1 MCLGIPGKIIE
12 KYEENGMKMGVV
24 DFGGA
29 KNKICLEYI
38 PEAKIGDYTIVHVG
52 FGISILNEAEA
63 QETIGYIEEIK
74 KISNEM
80 EDKAEWNI

>member
-12 KYEENGMKMGVV
+12 KYEEDGMQMGTV

-52 FGISILNEAEA
+52 FGISILNEEEA
-63 QETIGYIEEIK
+63 KENMRYIEELK
-74 KISNEM
+74 KISDEM
-80 EDKAEWNI
+80 DESPE

>member
-1 MCLGIPGKIIE
+1 MCLGIPGKIVE
-12 KYEENGMKMGVV
+12 KFEEDGMQMAVV

-38 PEAKIGDYTIVHVG
+38 PDAKVGDYTIVHVG

-63 QETIGYIEEIK
+63 NETIGYIEEIK
-74 KISNEM
+74 RLSNEM
-80 EDKAEWNI
+80 GDQS